1 MWVTFYPFSL
11 NKKTIVGPTN
21 RHKDLL
27 KIVAVAI
34 RRRKKFFFPFFFFG
48 VLVWLAESYFPAQE
62 LKPRP

>member
-34 RRRKKFFFPFFFFG
+34 RRRKKFFFPFFFF
-48 VLVWLAESYFPAQE
+48 LVSWCGLQNLISLP
-62 LKPRP
+62 KN